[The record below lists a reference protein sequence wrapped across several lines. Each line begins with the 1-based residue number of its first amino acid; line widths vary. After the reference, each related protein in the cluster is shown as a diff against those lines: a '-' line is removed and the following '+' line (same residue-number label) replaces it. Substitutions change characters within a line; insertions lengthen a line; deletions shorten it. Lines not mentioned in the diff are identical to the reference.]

1 MRLAAREKSGTA
13 GGMIYAYLLT
23 ASVFEVIATSA
34 LKATEGFTRL
44 WPSLVTLAGYGLAFY
59 FLSLTLRT
67 IPVGIVYAVWSG
79 AGIVLI
85 AAIGWIWFR
94 QTIDAPGL
102 IGLALILAGVLVV
115 NLFSKTV
122 GH

>member
-1 MRLAAREKSGTA
+1 
-13 GGMIYAYLLT
+13 MIYAYLLV
-23 ASVFEVIATSA
+23 AIAFEVIATSA
-34 LKATEGFTRL
+34 LKATDGFTRL
-44 WPSLVTLAGYGLAFY
+44 WPSVVTLAGYGFAFY

-67 IPVGIVYAVWSG
+67 MPVGIVYAVWSG

-85 AAIGWIWFR
+85 AAIGWIYYR
-94 QTIDAPGL
+94 QVLDAPGL
-102 IGLALILAGVLVV
+102 IGQALILAGVLVV

>member
-1 MRLAAREKSGTA
+1 MN
-13 GGMIYAYLLT
+13 YAYLT
-23 ASVFEVIATSA
+23 IAIAFEVVATSA

-44 WPSLVTLAGYGLAFY
+44 GPSVITIVGYALAFY

-67 IPVGIVYAVWSG
+67 MPVGIVYAVWSG

-85 AAIGWIWFR
+85 TAIGWLYLR
-94 QTIDAPGL
+94 QSIDAPGL
-102 IGLALILAGVLVV
+102 VGIGLILGGVLVV
-115 NLFSKTV
+115 NLFSKSL